1 MTFEGHRVLVTGAA
15 GGVGRATTDA
25 FRRQGA
31 SVCVADLDC
40 SGLDAEAA
48 VPGDLTE
55 MAYADTLAGAA
66 AAALGGFDI
75 VVNNA
80 GFMTCGA
87 VTTTS
92 DDDLARAL
100 AVNVEAPLR
109 ISRAAVPVFAA
120 AGAGA
125 IFQTAIAVG
134 KFHGLTTATM
144 PTGSRRT
151 SISISGR
158 TESALSPIW
167 RSTSA
172 A

>member
-1 MTFEGHRVLVTGAA
+1 MFKTLVGTPRMADIAVRRRFGGRMTFEGHRVLVTGAA

-48 VPGDLTE
+48 VPGDLTD
-55 MAYADTLAGAA
+55 MAYADGLAGAA
-66 AAALGGFDI
+66 AAALGGLDI

-80 GFMTCGA
+80 GFMTRGA

-109 ISRAAVPVFAA
+109 ISWWRCRSWRRQA
-120 AGAGA
+120 AG
-125 IFQTAIAVG
+125 
-134 KFHGLTTATM
+134 
-144 PTGSRRT
+144 PS
-151 SISISGR
+151 
-158 TESALSPIW
+158 
-167 RSTSA
+167 STSSPA
-172 A
+172 GGFARPGACRRPG